1 MTNSR
6 EEGWNIHH
14 RSLRTQPRTIDRSG
28 LVGPLISVSISDEA
42 DLRLGA
48 YFPWGARV
56 RGTRLRSEYG
66 LYPRI
71 YYAQLRLY
79 F

>member
-1 MTNSR
+1 M
-6 EEGWNIHH
+6 
-14 RSLRTQPRTIDRSG
+14 
-28 LVGPLISVSISDEA
+28 SISDEA

-48 YFPWGARV
+48 YFPWGARI